1 MARSAFYSFHYKP
14 DNGRVSQLRDMG
26 VVEGNP
32 AASHKEWDAIT
43 REGNKKIQ
51 KWIDDTME
59 GKSVVIVLIGAD
71 TAGRKWIGYEIE
83 KAWGE
88 GKGLLGIHIHN
99 LKDEDGKQSAKGANP
114 FDSFILDGKKL
125 SSVVKT
131 YSPPAHSS
139 KVVHNII
146 KENLASWVEHAIEI
160 RRNFRSNPRN
170 NPRNNL

>member
-1 MARSAFYSFHYKP
+1 MARSAFYSFHYKL
-14 DNGRVSQLRDMG
+14 DNWRVSQLRVMG
-26 VVEGNP
+26 IVEGNP
-32 AASHKEWDAIT
+32 AASDKDWGAIT
-43 REGNKKIQ
+43 REGNKKIKQ
-51 KWIDDTME
+51 WIDDQME
-59 GKSVVIVLIGAD
+59 GKSVVIVFIGAD

-99 LKDEDGKQSAKGANP
+99 LKNEDGKQSAKGANP
-114 FDSFILDGKKL
+114 FELFTLGGKKL

-139 KVVHNII
+139 KVVLNII

-160 RRNFRSNPRN
+160 RSNI
-170 NPRNNL
+170 